1 MPVQKISVVTVC
13 WNPGEILL
21 EAIKS
26 VQAQDFP
33 NVEHVIIDGGSKDG
47 TPERVAGVL
56 RPGDVLVSEKDGGI
70 YDAMN
75 KGIARASGDVIAL
88 LNADDRYADPGVLSR
103 VAAAFDAGGTDAVL
117 GDVSFF
123 KPGAPDTS
131 IRRYNSGMF
140 SPGRIGWGWMPAH
153 PAMVL
158 TREAYDRVGKY
169 RTDFKIAADFDFIVR
184 AFAKHGLSYTY
195 LRDVFVKMQVGGV
208 STAGGAS
215 RKIIDSEMLLAC
227 REHGVRTNKAMMQSR
242 YLVKVLEL
250 VRRK

>member
-1 MPVQKISVVTVC
+1 MPVRKISVVTVC
-13 WNPGEILL
+13 YNPGEILL

-26 VQAQDFP
+26 VQAQDFAD
-33 NVEHVIIDGGSKDG
+33 VEHVIIDGGSKDG
-47 TPERVAGVL
+47 TPDRVAAVL
-56 RPGDVLVSEKDGGI
+56 RPGDVFVSEPDKGI

-75 KGIARASGDVIAL
+75 KGIARASGGVIAL
-88 LNADDRYADPGVLSR
+88 LNADDHYADAGVLSR
-103 VAAAFDAGGTDAVL
+103 VAAAFDSGGTDAVL
-117 GDVSFF
+117 GDVTFF
-123 KPGAPDTS
+123 RPGTPDRS

-140 SPGRIGWGWMPAH
+140 HPKRIGWGWMPAH

-158 TREAYDRVGKY
+158 TKAAYERVGNY

-215 RKIIDSEMLLAC
+215 RGIIDAEMLRAC
-227 REHGVRTNKAMMQSR
+227 REHGIRTNRAMMQSR
-242 YLVKVLEL
+242 YLLKVLEL
-250 VRRK
+250 VRRS

>member
-1 MPVQKISVVTVC
+1 MPVTKISVVTVC
-13 WNPGEILL
+13 YNPGEILL
-21 EAIKS
+21 EAIRS

-47 TPERVAGVL
+47 TVARVSELL
-56 RPGDVLVSEKDGGI
+56 RAGDVLVSEPDKGI

-75 KGIARASGDVIAL
+75 KGVARASGDIVAL

-103 VAAAFDAGGTDAVL
+103 VAAAFDAAGTDAVL

-123 KPGAPDTS
+123 KPGAPDVS
-131 IRRYNSGMF
+131 VRRYNSGTF
-140 SPGRIGWGWMPAH
+140 SPARIGWGQMPAH

-158 TREAYDRVGKY
+158 TKSAYERVGQY

-184 AFAKHGLSYTY
+184 AFGGHGISYTY

-208 STAGGAS
+208 STSGAS
-215 RKIIDSEMLLAC
+215 SRRIIDAEMLRAC

-242 YLVKVLEL
+242 YLLKMLEL
-250 VRRK
+250 VRR